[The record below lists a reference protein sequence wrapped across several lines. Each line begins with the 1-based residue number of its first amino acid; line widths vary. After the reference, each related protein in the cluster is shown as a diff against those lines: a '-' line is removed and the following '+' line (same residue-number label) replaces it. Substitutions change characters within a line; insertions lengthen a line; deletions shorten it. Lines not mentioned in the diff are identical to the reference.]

1 MENGCGAEPP
11 RSTLFC
17 NALIFDGTGRPPV
30 RGEVAT
36 VGDTISSVGELGLH
50 PKSDYANLVDLE
62 EAAIAPG
69 FIDAHTHDDRAIVDS
84 PEMVPKVSQGV
95 ATVVIGNCGISLVP
109 VSFEDEP
116 PPPMNLLGGREA
128 YEFTSMK
135 AYSRRLNSR
144 KPSVNVVALIGHSAL
159 RLAAMDDPGRRAD
172 SEEIV
177 TMRRLAAECMEN
189 GATGFSTGLFYP
201 TNEAADIGE
210 VAGVASAFANRCGVY
225 ATHMRDESDA
235 VVESIREAADTSA
248 EAGIPLIVSHHKCS
262 GVENWGRTKETV
274 KLLEQLS
281 RDMPVNFDVYP
292 YTAGSTNLRDDLVTD
307 KIRIMVTW
315 SKSHPEASG
324 RELADIADEWEM
336 PLLEA
341 ARRLQP
347 AGAIY
352 FQMREDDVRRAM
364 KSSLSMIG
372 SDGLPHD
379 EHPHPRLWGTFPR
392 VLGKYARELQLFPVE
407 QAIHKMTGL
416 TADVFGLRNRG
427 RIAAGCAADLVIFDP
442 EKIIDTATYENP
454 KSKSEGVHMTIV
466 NGETVFANGE
476 ATGAAAGRLLT
487 GRRRWAGRQIS
498 PFETP

>member
-1 MENGCGAEPP
+1 MESGCGAEPP

-159 RLAAMDDPGRRAD
+159 RLAAMGDPGRRAD

-210 VAGVASAFANRCGVY
+210 VAGVATAFANQCGVY
-225 ATHMRDESDA
+225 ATHMRDESND

-364 KSSLSMIG
+364 KSGLSMIG

-427 RIAAGCAADLVIFDP
+427 RIAAGCAADLVVFDP

-498 PFETP
+498 PLETP

>member
-1 MENGCGAEPP
+1 MENGGGAEPP
-11 RSTLFC
+11 CSTLFR
-17 NALIFDGTGRPPV
+17 NALIFDGTGRAPV
-30 RGEVAT
+30 HGEVAI
-36 VGDTISSVGELGLH
+36 VGDTISSVGRLGLH
-50 PKSDYANLVDLE
+50 SKSNYASLVDLDG
-62 EAAIAPG
+62 AAIAPG
-69 FIDAHTHDDRAIVDS
+69 FIDAHTHDDRAVIDC
-84 PEMVPKVSQGV
+84 PEMTPKVSQGV

-109 VSFEDEP
+109 VLFEDEP
-116 PPPMNLLGGREA
+116 PPPMNLLGDRGA

-135 AYSRRLNSR
+135 AYSRRLKLR

-159 RLAAMDDPGRRAD
+159 RLAAMDDPGRRAN

-177 TMRRLAAECMEN
+177 AMRRLAAECMEN
-189 GATGFSTGLFYP
+189 GASGFSTGLFYP

-210 VAGVASAFANRCGVY
+210 VADVATTFADRGGVY
-225 ATHMRDESDA
+225 ATHMRDESSF
-235 VVESIREAADTSA
+235 VVESIREAAGTSA
-248 EAGIPLIVSHHKCS
+248 EARIPLIVSHHKCS

-274 KLLEQLS
+274 KLLEQFS

-307 KIRIMVTW
+307 EIRIMVTW

-324 RELADIADEWEM
+324 RALAEIAEEWGV
-336 PLLEA
+336 PLLDA

-352 FQMREDDVRRAM
+352 FQMREDDVQRVM
-364 KSSLSMIG
+364 KSRLSMIG

-392 VLGKYARELQLFPVE
+392 VLGKYARELKLFPIE

-427 RIAAGCAADLVIFDP
+427 RIAVGGAADLVVFDP

-454 KSKSEGVHMTIV
+454 KSRSEGVHMTIV
-466 NGETVFANGE
+466 NGKTVFANGE
-476 ATGAAAGRLLT
+476 ATGAASGRLLT
-487 GRRRWAGRQIS
+487 GRRKWAGRQIN
-498 PFETP
+498 PHEVH

>member
-1 MENGCGAEPP
+1 MESVDSTESR

-17 NALIFDGTGRPPV
+17 NALIFDGAGHPPV
-30 RGEVAT
+30 HGEVAI

-50 PKSDYANLVDLE
+50 SKSDYANLVDLE
-62 EAAIAPG
+62 GAALAPG
-69 FIDAHTHDDRAIVDS
+69 FIDAHTHDDRAIIDS
-84 PEMVPKVSQGV
+84 PEMAPKVSQGV
-95 ATVVIGNCGISLVP
+95 STVVIGNCGISLVP

-128 YEFTSMK
+128 YEFTSME
-135 AYSRRLNSR
+135 AYSRRIKSR

-159 RLAAMDDPGRRAD
+159 RLSVMDDPGRRAT

-177 TMRRLAAECMEN
+177 SMRRLAEECMEN

-210 VAGVASAFANRCGVY
+210 VASVATAFADRCGVY
-225 ATHMRDESDA
+225 ATHMRDESHA
-235 VVESIREAADTSA
+235 VVESIREAVGTSA
-248 EAGIPLIVSHHKCS
+248 EARIPLIVSHHKCA

-274 KLLEQLS
+274 KLLEQFS
-281 RDMPVNFDVYP
+281 RDGPVNFDVYP
-292 YTAGSTNLRDDLVTD
+292 YAAGSTNLRDDLVTD

-315 SKSHPEASG
+315 SKSHPEAKG
-324 RELADIADEWEM
+324 RDLADISDEWGVS
-336 PLLEA
+336 LLDA

-352 FQMREDDVRRAM
+352 FQMREDDVQRVM
-364 KSSLSMIG
+364 KSDLSMIG

-407 QAIHKMTGL
+407 KAIHKMTGL
-416 TADVFGLRNRG
+416 TADVFGLHDRG
-427 RIAAGCAADLVIFDP
+427 RIAAGYAADIVVFDP
-442 EKIIDTATYENP
+442 ERIIDTATYESPN
-454 KSKSEGVHMTIV
+454 SKSEGVFMTIV
-466 NGETVFANGE
+466 NGKAVFANGE
-476 ATGAAAGRLLT
+476 TTGAEAGRLLT
-487 GRRRWAGRQIS
+487 GRRRWAGRQMD
-498 PFETP
+498 PLET

>member
-11 RSTLFC
+11 RTTLFC

-352 FQMREDDVRRAM
+352 FQMREDDVQRAM
-364 KSSLSMIG
+364 KSGLSMIG

-498 PFETP
+498 PFEAP